1 VGRPTIK
8 RERTRE
14 ILDAFEVCVARY
26 GVEGATLER
35 IAEQA
40 GLARPLIRHHVGNR
54 EDLLRS
60 LTDRFVKKW
69 HSQTDAM
76 IAMLPDLDRSAALID
91 ILFDETCHD
100 RHMARVAEALIA
112 AAGER
117 PQIGR
122 DIAAW
127 IRAFVEAISEQLRA
141 DHPDAAATDVEV
153 VASGIA
159 GLYFTVDSI
168 ASLAEMQDLRMASR
182 QSAHRLAASLG
193 ERRNP

>member
-1 VGRPTIK
+1 MGRPTVK
-8 RERTRE
+8 QERTRE
-14 ILDAFEVCVARY
+14 ILDAFEACVARF

-35 IAEQA
+35 IAGQA

-54 EDLLRS
+54 EELLQS
-60 LTDRFVKKW
+60 LVDRFVQKW

-76 IAMLPDLDRSAALID
+76 IAMMPDRGRSMALID
-91 ILFDETCHD
+91 ILFDETSHD

-112 AAGER
+112 AAAER

-127 IRAFVEAISEQLRA
+127 IRAFAEAIDAQLRA
-141 DHPDAAATDVEV
+141 DHPNADASDVKV
-153 VASGIA
+153 VASGIM

-168 ASLAEMQDLRMASR
+168 AALADMQDLRLASR

-193 ERRNP
+193 ERRDP